1 MDQITAIDPMAL
13 LLRGDIYVK
22 IHLPRPVDP
31 SVLVAIVKTM
41 SPAERKAAQENVAA
55 LGNAVSAAKRALAE
69 VGVK

>member
-31 SVLVAIVKTM
+31 SVLVAIVKEM
-41 SPAERKAAQENVAA
+41 SPAERKAAHDNVEA
-55 LGNAVSAAKRALAE
+55 LGAAVTAAQKALAQ